1 MTKKSSVTVK
11 DLIVQLK
18 NADYKVEKEMK
29 PKREKFKKNI
39 NTDKIHKDI
48 EKEIFEALL

>member
-1 MTKKSSVTVK
+1 MTKKSGATVK
-11 DLIVQLK
+11 ELIIQLK
-18 NADYKVEKEMK
+18 NVNYKIEKEMK

-39 NTDKIHKDI
+39 NTDKIHKDM

>member
-1 MTKKSSVTVK
+1 MTKRRNTGIK
-11 DLIVQLK
+11 DSIIELK
-18 NADYKVEKEMK
+18 NIDYKVEKEMK

-39 NTDKIHKDI
+39 NTDKIYKDI

>member
-1 MTKKSSVTVK
+1 MTKRSNIEIK
-11 DLIVQLK
+11 DLIIKLK
-18 NADYKVEKEMK
+18 NIDYKLEKEMK

-39 NTDKIHKDI
+39 NTDKIRKDI